1 MIYREPKDL
10 IIQVEDS
17 YLGQV
22 QYYWTQYGKPCKL
35 LQMGANTERLTA
47 ILVKMNNADAGSFV
61 WILCERLKARM
72 YDQKTKKPL
81 TVEDLSLIH
90 I

>member
-22 QYYWTQYGKPCKL
+22 QYYWTYYGKPCEL
-35 LQMGANTERLTA
+35 REIGANTMGLTA
-47 ILVKMNNADAGSFV
+47 ILVKMNNADTGSFV
-61 WILCERLKARM
+61 FMLCERLKARM
-72 YDQKTKKPL
+72 YEQGTKRPL
-81 TVEDLSLIH
+81 TVQDVFM
-90 I
+90 

>member
-22 QYYWTQYGKPCKL
+22 QYYWTYYGKPCELREIGAKT
-35 LQMGANTERLTA
+35 MGLTA
-47 ILVKMNNADAGSFV
+47 ILVKMNNADTGSFV
-61 WILCERLKARM
+61 YMLCERLKARM
-72 YDQKTKKPL
+72 YEQGTKRPL
-81 TVEDLSLIH
+81 TVQDVFM
-90 I
+90 